1 MILNV
6 TKAEY
11 QSGYKVFL
19 TFNNQ
24 ESVLVD
30 LESTVMN
37 DSRKIF
43 YPLRD
48 KEYFKTFKIV
58 FNTIA
63 WDNEADFAPE
73 FLLDL
78 GKRQDSKN
86 LVNA

>member
-11 QSGYKVFL
+11 QSGYKVSL
-19 TFNNQ
+19 NFNNG
-24 ESVLVD
+24 ESVEVD
-30 LESTVMN
+30 LEATIMN

-63 WDNEADFAPE
+63 WENEADFAPE

-78 GKRQDSKN
+78 GKN
-86 LVNA
+86 NE